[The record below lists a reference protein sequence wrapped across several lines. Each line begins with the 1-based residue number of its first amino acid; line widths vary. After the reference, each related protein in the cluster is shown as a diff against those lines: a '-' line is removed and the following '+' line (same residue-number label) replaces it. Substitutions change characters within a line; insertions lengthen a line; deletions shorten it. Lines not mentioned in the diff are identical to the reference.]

1 MDLIN
6 EFVNR
11 SKDILKENLVGIYLH
26 GSSVMG
32 CFNPVKS
39 DIDLSIVVDDKMS
52 DINKKAYMDMVVDLN
67 SYAPAK
73 GIEMSIVRKEVCDP
87 FVYPTPFELHFSAMH
102 LKWFKDDPEDY
113 ILKMNGTD
121 KDLAAHFTIIR
132 KRGKCLLGLPI
143 EDVFSEVPKEDYI
156 DSIWNDIVEAPEE
169 ITENTMYLTLNLARV
184 LAYIRDGVV
193 LSKKEGGDWGL
204 KNVPEE
210 YHSLIKDALSEYGSN
225 TELKYDSKLAVKYA
239 DYMIRSIR
247 AQSEGRLDD

>member
-32 CFNPVKS
+32 CFNPEKS
-39 DIDLSIVVDDKMS
+39 DIDLIVVVDDKMS
-52 DINKKAYMDMVVDLN
+52 DITKKAYMDMVVKLN

-73 GIEMSIVRKEVCDP
+73 GIEMSIVRKEVCAP

-102 LKWFKDDPEDY
+102 LKWYEDNPEDY

-132 KRGKCLLGLPI
+132 KRGKCLYGLPI
-143 EDVFSEVPKEDYI
+143 EDVFVVVPKADYM

-184 LAYIRDGVV
+184 LAFAKDGLV
-193 LSKKEGGDWGL
+193 LSKKEGGEWGL

-210 YHSLIKDALSEYGSN
+210 YHSLIEDALSEYGSSVVPQYDK
-225 TELKYDSKLAVKYA
+225 ELSVKYA
-239 DYMIRSIR
+239 EYMLKSIR
-247 AQSEGRLDD
+247 GAIQMP

>member
-26 GSSVMG
+26 GSLVMG
-32 CFNPVKS
+32 CFNPEKS
-39 DIDLSIVVDDKMS
+39 DIDLIIVVDDKMP
-52 DINKKAYMDMVVDLN
+52 DITKKAYMDMIVDLN

-102 LKWFKDDPEDY
+102 LKWYKDNPEDY

-121 KDLAAHFTIIR
+121 KDLAAHFTIIG
-132 KRGKCLLGLPI
+132 KRGKCLFGLPI
-143 EDVFSEVPKEDYI
+143 EDVFAVVPKADYM

-169 ITENTMYLTLNLARV
+169 ITENTMYLTLNLVRV
-184 LAYIRDGVV
+184 LAFAKDGLV

-210 YHSLIKDALSEYGSN
+210 YHSLIEDALSEYGSSVVPQ
-225 TELKYDSKLAVKYA
+225 YDMELAVEYA
-239 DYMIRSIR
+239 EYMIQSIKEMI
-247 AQSEGRLDD
+247 S

>member
-26 GSSVMG
+26 GSLVMG
-32 CFNPVKS
+32 CFNPEKS
-39 DIDLSIVVDDKMS
+39 DIDLIIVVDDKMP
-52 DINKKAYMDMVVDLN
+52 DITKKAYMDMIVDLN

-102 LKWFKDDPEDY
+102 LKWYKDNPEDY

-121 KDLAAHFTIIR
+121 KDLAAHFTIIG
-132 KRGKCLLGLPI
+132 KRGKCLFGLPI
-143 EDVFSEVPKEDYI
+143 EDVFAVVPKADYM

-169 ITENTMYLTLNLARV
+169 ITENTMYLALNLVRV
-184 LAYIRDGVV
+184 LAFAKDGLV

-210 YHSLIKDALSEYGSN
+210 YHSLIEDALSEYGSSVVPQ
-225 TELKYDSKLAVKYA
+225 YDMELAVEYA
-239 DYMIRSIR
+239 EYMIQSIKEMI
-247 AQSEGRLDD
+247 S

>member
-32 CFNPVKS
+32 CFNPEKS
-39 DIDLSIVVDDKMS
+39 DIDLIIVVDDKMS
-52 DINKKAYMDMVVDLN
+52 DATKKTYMDMVVKLN

-102 LKWFKDDPEDY
+102 LKWYKDNPEDY

-121 KDLAAHFTIIR
+121 KDLAAHFTIIG
-132 KRGKCLLGLPI
+132 KRGKSLFGLPI
-143 EDVFSEVPKEDYI
+143 EDVFAVVPKADYL

-169 ITENTMYLTLNLARV
+169 ITENTMYLTLNLVRV
-184 LAYIRDGVV
+184 LAFAKDGLV

-210 YHSLIKDALSEYGSN
+210 YHFLIEDALLEYGSSVVPQYDK
-225 TELKYDSKLAVKYA
+225 ELSVKYA
-239 DYMIRSIR
+239 EYMLKSIR
-247 AQSEGRLDD
+247 GAIQMS

>member
-26 GSSVMG
+26 GSLVMG
-32 CFNPVKS
+32 CFNPEKS
-39 DIDLSIVVDDKMS
+39 DIDLIIVVDDKMP
-52 DINKKAYMDMVVDLN
+52 DITKKAYMDMIVDLN

-102 LKWFKDDPEDY
+102 LKWYKDNPEDY

-132 KRGKCLLGLPI
+132 KCGKCLYGLPI
-143 EDVFSEVPKEDYI
+143 EDVFAEVPKADYM

-169 ITENTMYLTLNLARV
+169 ITENTMYLALNLVRV
-184 LAYIRDGVV
+184 LAFAKDGLV

-210 YHSLIKDALSEYGSN
+210 YHSLIEDALSEYGSSVVPQ
-225 TELKYDSKLAVKYA
+225 YDMELAVEYA
-239 DYMIRSIR
+239 EYMIQSIKEMI
-247 AQSEGRLDD
+247 S

>member
-1 MDLIN
+1 MN

-26 GSSVMG
+26 GSLVMG
-32 CFNPVKS
+32 CFNPEKS
-39 DIDLSIVVDDKMS
+39 DIDLIIVVDDKMP
-52 DINKKAYMDMVVDLN
+52 DITKKAYMDMIVDLN

-102 LKWFKDDPEDY
+102 LKWYKDNPEDY

-121 KDLAAHFTIIR
+121 KDLAAHFTIIG
-132 KRGKCLLGLPI
+132 KRGKCLFGLPI
-143 EDVFSEVPKEDYI
+143 EDVFAVVPKADYM

-169 ITENTMYLTLNLARV
+169 ITENTMYLTLNLVRV
-184 LAYIRDGVV
+184 LAFAKDGLV

-210 YHSLIKDALSEYGSN
+210 YHSLIEDALSEYGSSVVPQ
-225 TELKYDSKLAVKYA
+225 YDMELAVEYA
-239 DYMIRSIR
+239 EYMIQSIKEMI
-247 AQSEGRLDD
+247 S

>member
-32 CFNPVKS
+32 CFNPEKS
-39 DIDLSIVVDDKMS
+39 DIDLIIVVDDKMS
-52 DINKKAYMDMVVDLN
+52 DATKKAYMDMVVKLN

-73 GIEMSIVRKEVCDP
+73 GIEMSIVRKEVCAP

-102 LKWFKDDPEDY
+102 LKWYKDNPEDY

-143 EDVFSEVPKEDYI
+143 EDVFAVVPKADYM

-184 LAYIRDGVV
+184 LAFAKDGLV
-193 LSKKEGGDWGL
+193 LSKKEGGEWGL
-204 KNVPEE
+204 KNVTEE
-210 YHSLIKDALSEYGSN
+210 YHSLIEDALSEYGSSVVPQYDK
-225 TELKYDSKLAVKYA
+225 ELSVKYA
-239 DYMIRSIR
+239 EYMLKSIR
-247 AQSEGRLDD
+247 GVIQMP

>member
-32 CFNPVKS
+32 CFNPEKS
-39 DIDLSIVVDDKMS
+39 DIDLIIVVDDKMS
-52 DINKKAYMDMVVDLN
+52 DITKKAYMDMVVKLN

-102 LKWFKDDPEDY
+102 LKWYKDNPEDY

-121 KDLAAHFTIIR
+121 KDLAAHFTIIG
-132 KRGKCLLGLPI
+132 KRGKCLFGLPI
-143 EDVFSEVPKEDYI
+143 EDVFAVVPKADYM

-169 ITENTMYLTLNLARV
+169 ITENTMYLTLNLVRV
-184 LAYIRDGVV
+184 LAFAKDGLV

-210 YHSLIKDALSEYGSN
+210 YHSLIEDALSEYGSSVVPQ
-225 TELKYDSKLAVKYA
+225 YDMELAVEYA
-239 DYMIRSIR
+239 EYMIQSIKEMI
-247 AQSEGRLDD
+247 S

>member
-32 CFNPVKS
+32 CFNPEKS
-39 DIDLSIVVDDKMS
+39 DIDLIIVVDDKMS
-52 DINKKAYMDMVVDLN
+52 DITKKAYMDMVVKLN

-102 LKWFKDDPEDY
+102 LKWYKDNPEDY

-121 KDLAAHFTIIR
+121 KDLAAHFTIIG
-132 KRGKCLLGLPI
+132 KRGKCLFGLPI
-143 EDVFSEVPKEDYI
+143 EDVFAVVPKADYM

-184 LAYIRDGVV
+184 LAFAKDGLV
-193 LSKKEGGDWGL
+193 LSKKEGGEWGL
-204 KNVPEE
+204 KNIPEE
-210 YHSLIKDALSEYGSN
+210 YHRLIEDALSEYGSSVVPQ
-225 TELKYDSKLAVKYA
+225 YDMELAVEYA
-239 DYMIRSIR
+239 EYMIQSIKEMI
-247 AQSEGRLDD
+247 S

>member
-32 CFNPVKS
+32 CFNPEKS
-39 DIDLSIVVDDKMS
+39 DIDLIIVVDDKMS
-52 DINKKAYMDMVVDLN
+52 EITKKAYMDMVVKLN

-102 LKWFKDDPEDY
+102 LKWYEDNPEDY

-121 KDLAAHFTIIR
+121 KDLAAHFTIIG
-132 KRGKCLLGLPI
+132 KRGKCLFGLPI
-143 EDVFSEVPKEDYI
+143 EDVFAVVPKADYM

-169 ITENTMYLTLNLARV
+169 ITENTMYLTLNLVRV
-184 LAYIRDGVV
+184 LAFAEDGLV
-193 LSKKEGGDWGL
+193 LSKKEGGEWGL
-204 KNVPEE
+204 KNIPVE
-210 YHSLIKDALSEYGSN
+210 YHRLIEDALSEYGSSVVPQ
-225 TELKYDSKLAVKYA
+225 YDMELAVEYA
-239 DYMIRSIR
+239 EYMIQSIKEMI
-247 AQSEGRLDD
+247 S